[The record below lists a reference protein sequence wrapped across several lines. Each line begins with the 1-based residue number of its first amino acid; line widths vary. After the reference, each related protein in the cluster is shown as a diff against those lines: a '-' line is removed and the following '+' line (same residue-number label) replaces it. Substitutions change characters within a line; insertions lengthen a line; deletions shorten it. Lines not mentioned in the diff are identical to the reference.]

1 DFAGDLASQ
10 ISREPEKACLGLDDK
25 TRNQLDQHLDYLPL
39 LTASPSTPI
48 RRRLDQEGTKLWNT
62 CMRLMTE
69 TREKEQLSLL
79 CKVKAFAF
87 AMLEYAAP
95 NNSQGCYRA
104 LEIAFRMAT
113 ACIDYGCLDISQK
126 IIEAAAVRLDRLEK
140 VETDVDELML
150 QQYTV
155 EYYMLRVYLSWFQER
170 LDIADHLFS
179 KIPASNDEKGQEHVM
194 DICYKIG
201 NSALSRKQY
210 DVSAKW
216 LGRALHA
223 FRVGLHLDTDE
234 SKVYLSKT
242 LDALKAQY
250 GGLFTAKVI
259 ELEVLSREES
269 YGDAFLQGSWIY
281 SLQYS
286 HDLTQLFAVLQ
297 SAIDSS
303 TLENSH
309 LTM

>member
-1 DFAGDLASQ
+1 MMSHGLKAHAEDIFVFANDLASK
-10 ISREPEKACLGLDDK
+10 ISSEPERPRLDLDEK
-25 TRNQLDQHLDYLPL
+25 TRSQLDQHLEYLPL

-62 CMRLMTE
+62 CMQLMTLH
-69 TREKEQLSLL
+69 REKEQLILL
-79 CKVKAFAF
+79 CKGTVKAFAF

-104 LEIAFRMAT
+104 LEIAFKMAST
-113 ACIDYGCLDISQK
+113 CIDSGCLDLSQK
-126 IIEAAAVRLDRLEK
+126 IIETAAVRLDRLQK
-140 VETDVDELML
+140 SDTDGNEAKL

-179 KIPASNDEKGQEHVM
+179 KIPASNNEKGQEHVM

-201 NSALSRKQY
+201 NSALLRKQY

-216 LGRALHA
+216 LGRALNA
-223 FRVGLHLDTDE
+223 FRASLHLDTHE
-234 SKVYLSKT
+234 SKDYLSKA
-242 LDALKAQY
+242 LDALKAGY
-250 GGLFTAKVI
+250 DGLFPVKVI

-269 YGDAFLQGSWIY
+269 SGDAFLQGY
-281 SLQYS
+281 
-286 HDLTQLFAVLQ
+286 
-297 SAIDSS
+297 
-303 TLENSH
+303 
-309 LTM
+309 